1 LNPATELMV
10 TKKNII
16 RLVTNL
22 REKDSADQWNYYFFF
37 FFTLRVLC
45 DADTMISP
53 S

>member
-1 LNPATELMV
+1 MFT
-10 TKKNII
+10 TKNII

-22 REKDSADQWNYYFFF
+22 REKDSADHWNYYFFF